1 MCVREGGEGGRDRA
15 EKSLLRVPN
24 EGSMQRSIIKK
35 TH

>member
-1 MCVREGGEGGRDRA
+1 MLGREEKDRA

-35 TH
+35 SH